1 MRKFKLK
8 CHDKCI
14 KTEKD
19 TSNIF
24 KAKTTLLNLHITYV
38 DLNFLHFSNNS
49 FKNDI
54 ELIHICSLILY
65 DAWKTLILLLRSEYF

>member
-49 FKNDI
+49 FKGDKN
-54 ELIHICSLILY
+54 
-65 DAWKTLILLLRSEYF
+65 